1 MLAGSIIMV
10 TALIAASFCNSVSGL
25 LATQGVLYAVGGLII
40 YFPSIQYIE
49 EWFVVRRGMAYGVMW
64 AGTGSAGIVVPFLLQ
79 WLLDSYGFRVALRTW
94 AVILVRMSISEGM
107 KVGSADIYVGNW
119 SRTLPAF
126 RERPTSNYGIE
137 CSTAERSRLLEIA
150 LVLVLRDR
158 RHSAVIR
165 LLLAGALVAI
175 VRCFDWAAQILRSVG
190 PGFGQSGY
198 MLRSNHDR

>member
-107 KVGSADIYVGNW
+107 K
-119 SRTLPAF
+119 
-126 RERPTSNYGIE
+126 
-137 CSTAERSRLLEIA
+137 C
-150 LVLVLRDR
+150 
-158 RHSAVIR
+158 
-165 LLLAGALVAI
+165 
-175 VRCFDWAAQILRSVG
+175 
-190 PGFGQSGY
+190 
-198 MLRSNHDR
+198 